1 VRTSKIGNKSM
12 VMEQAIINRETGEVY
27 SSGTVIAV
35 TYDYAEKQT
44 MSVPQGWR
52 EKVNKFEGLKG

>member
-1 VRTSKIGNKSM
+1 M

-52 EKVNKFEGLKG
+52 EKVNKFEGLKGEG